1 MRPPAVLAIHG
12 GAGPVPDEADG
23 GPRWARQAAGLAAA
37 LRAGLAVLRGGG
49 AALDAVVAAVALLED
64 DEEWN
69 AGRGSALTGAGTV
82 EMDAAV
88 ADGRGRRLG
97 GVACVTGIRHPVEAA
112 RAVMDDGRHVLLAGA
127 GAEALARSAG
137 LAFEP
142 PDWFITLRR
151 RQSLDEWN
159 RRRAVELSGIASTP
173 RQPHDGGAAGGSGGA
188 EPPRARD
195 ADPSAG
201 TVGAVARDAAGH
213 LAAAT
218 STGGRTGQLP
228 GRIGDSPVPGAGTWA
243 DDATCAV
250 SATGIGEAFLRAA
263 FAHEVDARL
272 RLEGVDLHTACREA
286 LAAVTAA
293 GGDGGCIAVAGDG
306 PPVLPFTT
314 ALMHRGWAEVG
325 GPLFAGA
332 APGPLERLP

>member
-1 MRPPAVLAIHG
+1 MLSPAVLAIHG
-12 GAGPVPDEADG
+12 GAGPAPDNEPDG
-23 GPRWARQAAGLAAA
+23 GAARWPGQAAGLAAA
-37 LRAGLAVLRGGG
+37 LRAGLAVLDGGG
-49 AALDAVVAAVALLED
+49 PAVEAVIAAVTVLED
-64 DEEWN
+64 DEHWN
-69 AGRGSALTGAGTV
+69 AGRGSALTADGSV

-88 ADGRGRRLG
+88 ADGKARRIG
-97 GVACVTGIRHPVEAA
+97 GVACVTGVRHPVLAA
-112 RAVMDDGRHVLLAGA
+112 RAVMDDGRHVLLSGP
-127 GAEALARSAG
+127 GAETFARAAG

-142 PDWFITLRR
+142 PGWFITDRR
-151 RQSLDEWN
+151 RQALDRW
-159 RRRAVELSGIASTP
+159 LST
-173 RQPHDGGAAGGSGGA
+173 
-188 EPPRARD
+188 
-195 ADPSAG
+195 G

-243 DDATCAV
+243 DDASCAV
-250 SATGIGEAFLRAA
+250 SATGVGEAFLRAG

-272 RLEGVDLHTACREA
+272 RLEGVDLDAACQEA

-325 GPLFAGA
+325 GPLWVAYR
-332 APGPLERLP
+332 PGPLERIE

>member
-12 GAGPVPDEADG
+12 GAGPGLDG
-23 GPRWARQAAGLAAA
+23 GAAQWPRQAAGLAGA
-37 LRAGLAVLRGGG
+37 LHAGLAVLSAGGP
-49 AALDAVVAAVALLED
+49 ALEAVIAAVTVLED
-64 DEEWN
+64 DEQWN
-69 AGRGSALTGAGTV
+69 AGRGSALTAAGTV

-88 ADGRGRRLG
+88 ADGRNRRLG
-97 GVACVTGIRHPVEAA
+97 GVACVSGVRHPVEAA
-112 RAVMDDGRHVLLAGA
+112 RAVMDDGRHVLLAGP
-127 GAEALARSAG
+127 GAVAFAQAAG

-142 PDWFITLRR
+142 EEWFITDRR
-151 RQSLDEWN
+151 RQDLA
-159 RRRAVELSGIASTP
+159 RRLAT
-173 RQPHDGGAAGGSGGA
+173 AAGGS
-188 EPPRARD
+188 
-195 ADPSAG
+195 
-201 TVGAVARDAAGH
+201 TVGAVARDADAH

-218 STGGRTGQLP
+218 STGGRTAQLP

-250 SATGIGEAFLRAA
+250 SATGVGEAFLRAA

-272 RLEGVDLHTACREA
+272 RLEAVDLDAACQEA

-293 GGDGGCIAVAGDG
+293 GGDGGCIAVTGEG

-325 GPLFAGA
+325 GPLFVA
-332 APGPLERLP
+332 ARPGPLERLE